1 MLFQKKSYL
10 SFILASSFIV
20 AGCTTNSAIEIEID
34 ALPTPENWSDKN
46 VLTEKVNS
54 ENNQQWLLKLM
65 TPELLRNIDL
75 ALMNNRTLKQQRLSV
90 EIAEQSVIVSGATL
104 WPSLDLN
111 LSASKRDYSV
121 LTTSNDLSLALKYE
135 FDIWGKLGAAERQV
149 NLNYAAL
156 LAQYE
161 QRKRELISN
170 VILGWYQVIEQNQQ
184 LSLAEASLKSI
195 EENLSIIEASY
206 NSGLNTS
213 LDVYLARNDVA
224 SERSKVA
231 TQKTSLNA
239 SIRSLELLLGKY
251 PSAALQAGSDDIPE
265 LNQTAAGVPSE
276 IVANNPQLQYMWNLL
291 LAEDAGLAYA
301 HKQRFPSLSLTA
313 STGASSAELSDLL
326 SSDLGW
332 SLVGNLTTPIF
343 NAGRLAANEQSAR
356 LKTKQA
362 EQAYLETLY
371 STFSTIENSLTQ
383 TDNLQLSYQANIDAA
398 DNATLAEEV
407 SFEQYLKGLVSYTTV
422 LDAQS
427 RAFSAQSSVIQLKY
441 EMLNTRLQ
449 LFTALGG
456 DFSSILSLSKDVK

>member
-20 AGCTTNSAIEIEID
+20 TGCTTNSAIETELDSI
-34 ALPTPENWSDKN
+34 PTPENWSKEN
-46 VLTEKVNS
+46 VLTEKVNMD
-54 ENNQQWLLKLM
+54 NNTLWLKKLI
-65 TPELLRNIDL
+65 TPELQRYIEI
-75 ALMNNRTLKQQRLSV
+75 ALENNRSLKQDLFDV

-111 LSASKRDYSV
+111 LSTSKRDYSGI
-121 LTTSNDLSLALKYE
+121 TTSNDLSLSLQYE

-149 NLNYAAL
+149 NLSYAAL

-161 QRKRELISN
+161 QQKRELISD
-170 VILGWYQVIEQNQQ
+170 VILGWYQVIEQDQQ
-184 LSLAEASLKSI
+184 LSLAQKSLKSI
-195 EENLSIIEASY
+195 EQNLSIIEAGY

-231 TQKTSLNA
+231 TEKTTLQSN
-239 SIRSLELLLGKY
+239 IRALELLLGKY
-251 PSAALQAGSDDIPE
+251 PSAALQAGTADIPE
-265 LNQTAAGVPSE
+265 LSQAVAVGVPSE
-276 IVANNPQLQYMWNLL
+276 VVANNPELQYMWNLL

-313 STGASSAELSDLL
+313 STGTSSTELSDLL
-326 SSDLGW
+326 SSDVGW
-332 SLVGNLTTPIF
+332 SLLGNLTAPIF
-343 NAGRLAANEQSAR
+343 NAGRLAANEESAR
-356 LKTKQA
+356 LETKQA
-362 EQAYLETLY
+362 EQAYLETLF
-371 STFSTIENSLTQ
+371 STFSTIENSLTEAE
-383 TDNLQLSYQANIDAA
+383 NLQLSYQANIDAA

-427 RAFSAQSSVIQLKY
+427 RAYTAQSSVIQLKY

-456 DFSSILSLSKDVK
+456 NFSSILSKDVK

>member
-20 AGCTTNSAIEIEID
+20 TGCTTNSAIETELDSI
-34 ALPTPENWSDKN
+34 PTPKNWSKEN
-46 VLTEKVNS
+46 VLTEKVNTH
-54 ENNQQWLLKLM
+54 NNTLWLKKLI
-65 TPELLRNIDL
+65 TPELQRYIEI
-75 ALMNNRTLKQQRLSV
+75 ALENNRSLKQDLFDV

-111 LSASKRDYSV
+111 LSTSKRDYSGI
-121 LTTSNDLSLALKYE
+121 TTSNDLSLSLQYE

-149 NLNYAAL
+149 NLSYAAL

-161 QRKRELISN
+161 QQKRELISD
-170 VILGWYQVIEQNQQ
+170 VILGWYQVIEQEQQ
-184 LSLAEASLKSI
+184 LSLAQKSLKSI
-195 EENLSIIEASY
+195 EQNLSIIEAGY

-231 TQKTSLNA
+231 TEKTTLQSN
-239 SIRSLELLLGKY
+239 IRALELLLGKY
-251 PSAALQAGSDDIPE
+251 PSADLQAGTADIPE
-265 LNQTAAGVPSE
+265 LSQAVAVGVPSE
-276 IVANNPQLQYMWNLL
+276 VVANNPELQYMWNLL

-313 STGASSAELSDLL
+313 STGTSSTELSDLL
-326 SSDLGW
+326 SSDVGW
-332 SLVGNLTTPIF
+332 SLLGNLTAPIF
-343 NAGRLAANEQSAR
+343 NAGRLAANEESAR
-356 LKTKQA
+356 LETKQA
-362 EQAYLETLY
+362 EQAYLETLF
-371 STFSTIENSLTQ
+371 STFSTIENSLTEAE
-383 TDNLQLSYQANIDAA
+383 NLQLSYQANIDAA

-427 RAFSAQSSVIQLKY
+427 RAYTAQSSVIQLKY

-456 DFSSILSLSKDVK
+456 NFSSILSKDVK

>member
-20 AGCTTNSAIEIEID
+20 TGCTTNSAIEIDLDSI
-34 ALPTPENWSDKN
+34 PTPGNWSKEN
-46 VLTEKVNS
+46 VLTEKVNTH
-54 ENNQQWLLKLM
+54 NNTLWLKKLI
-65 TPELLRNIDL
+65 TPELQRYIEI
-75 ALMNNRTLKQQRLSV
+75 ALENNRSLKQDLFDV

-111 LSASKRDYSV
+111 LSTSKRDYSGI
-121 LTTSNDLSLALKYE
+121 TTSNDLSLSLQYE

-149 NLNYAAL
+149 NLSYAAL

-161 QRKRELISN
+161 QQKRELISD
-170 VILGWYQVIEQNQQ
+170 VILGWYQVLEQEQQ
-184 LSLAEASLKSI
+184 LSLAQKSLKSI
-195 EENLSIIEASY
+195 EQNLSIIEAGY

-231 TQKTSLNA
+231 TEKTTLQSN
-239 SIRSLELLLGKY
+239 IRALELLLGKY
-251 PSAALQAGSDDIPE
+251 PSADLQAGTADIPE
-265 LNQTAAGVPSE
+265 LSQAVAVGVPSE
-276 IVANNPQLQYMWNLL
+276 VVANNPELQYMWNLL

-313 STGASSAELSDLL
+313 STGTSSTELSDLL
-326 SSDLGW
+326 SSDVGW
-332 SLVGNLTTPIF
+332 SLLGNLTAPIF
-343 NAGRLAANEQSAR
+343 NAGRLAANEESAR
-356 LKTKQA
+356 LETKQA
-362 EQAYLETLY
+362 EQAYLETLF
-371 STFSTIENSLTQ
+371 STFSTIENSLTEAE
-383 TDNLQLSYQANIDAA
+383 NLQLSYQANIDAA

-427 RAFSAQSSVIQLKY
+427 RAYTAQSSVIQLKY

-456 DFSSILSLSKDVK
+456 NFSSILSKDVK

>member
-20 AGCTTNSAIEIEID
+20 TGCTTNSAIETELDSI
-34 ALPTPENWSDKN
+34 PTPENWSKEN
-46 VLTEKVNS
+46 VLTEKVNTH
-54 ENNQQWLLKLM
+54 NNTLWLKKLI
-65 TPELLRNIDL
+65 TPELQRYIEI
-75 ALMNNRTLKQQRLSV
+75 ALENNRSLKQDLFDV

-111 LSASKRDYSV
+111 LSTSKRDYSGI
-121 LTTSNDLSLALKYE
+121 TTSNDLSLSLQYE

-149 NLNYAAL
+149 NLSYAAL

-161 QRKRELISN
+161 QQKRELISD
-170 VILGWYQVIEQNQQ
+170 VILGWYQVIEQDQQ
-184 LSLAEASLKSI
+184 LSLAQKSLKSI
-195 EENLSIIEASY
+195 EQNLSIIEAGY

-231 TQKTSLNA
+231 TEKTTLQSN
-239 SIRSLELLLGKY
+239 IRALELLLGKY
-251 PSAALQAGSDDIPE
+251 PSAALQAGTADIPE
-265 LNQTAAGVPSE
+265 LSQAVAVGVPSE
-276 IVANNPQLQYMWNLL
+276 VVANNPELQYMWNLL

-313 STGASSAELSDLL
+313 STGTSSTELSDLL
-326 SSDLGW
+326 SSDVGW
-332 SLVGNLTTPIF
+332 SLLGNLTAPIF
-343 NAGRLAANEQSAR
+343 NAGRLAANEESAR
-356 LKTKQA
+356 LETKQA
-362 EQAYLETLY
+362 EQAYLETLF
-371 STFSTIENSLTQ
+371 STFSTIENSLTEAE
-383 TDNLQLSYQANIDAA
+383 NLQLSYQANIDAA

-427 RAFSAQSSVIQLKY
+427 RAYTAQSSVIQLKY

-456 DFSSILSLSKDVK
+456 NFSSILSKDVK

>member
-34 ALPTPENWSDKN
+34 SLPTPENWSEKN

-54 ENNQQWLLKLM
+54 ENNGQWLLKLM
-65 TPELLRNIDL
+65 TPELQRNIEL
-75 ALMNNRTLKQQRLSV
+75 ALIHNRSLKQQRFTV
-90 EIAEQSVIVSGATL
+90 EIAEQSVIASGATL

-111 LSASKRDYSV
+111 LSTSKSDYGVS
-121 LTTSNDLSLALKYE
+121 TTSNDLSLSLKYE
-135 FDIWGKLGAAERQV
+135 LDIWGKLSASERQI

-161 QRKRELISN
+161 QQKRELISD

-184 LSLAEASLKSI
+184 LTLAKESLKSI
-195 EENLSIIEASY
+195 EQNLAIIEAGY

-224 SERSKVA
+224 SERSTVA
-231 TQKTSLNA
+231 TEKTRLQSN
-239 SIRSLELLLGKY
+239 IRELELLLGQY
-251 PSAALQAGSDDIPE
+251 PSAALQTNASDIPE
-265 LNQTAAGVPSE
+265 LSQAVAVGIPSE
-276 IVANNPQLQYMWNLL
+276 VVANNPELQYMWNLL

-313 STGASSAELSDLL
+313 NTGTSSTELSDLL

-332 SLVGNLTTPIF
+332 SLVGNLTAPIF
-343 NAGRLAANEQSAR
+343 NAGRLAANEESAR
-356 LKTKQA
+356 LSTKQA
-362 EQAYLETLY
+362 EEAYLETLY
-371 STFSTIENSLTQ
+371 TAFSTIENSLTE
-383 TDNLQLSYQANIDAA
+383 TENLKLSYQANIDAA
-398 DNATLAEEV
+398 KNALLAEEV

-422 LDAQS
+422 LDAQT
-427 RAFSAQSSVIQLKY
+427 RAFTAQSSVIQLKY

-456 DFSSILSLSKDVK
+456 DFSSILPKDVK

>member
-20 AGCTTNSAIEIEID
+20 TGCTTNSAIETELDSI
-34 ALPTPENWSDKN
+34 PTPENWSKEN
-46 VLTEKVNS
+46 VLTEKVNMH
-54 ENNQQWLLKLM
+54 NNTLWLKKLI
-65 TPELLRNIDL
+65 TPELQRYIEI
-75 ALMNNRTLKQQRLSV
+75 ALENNRSLKQDLFDV

-111 LSASKRDYSV
+111 LSTSKRDYSGI
-121 LTTSNDLSLALKYE
+121 TTSNDLSLSLQYE

-149 NLNYAAL
+149 NLSYAAL

-161 QRKRELISN
+161 QQKRELISD
-170 VILGWYQVIEQNQQ
+170 VILGWYQVIEQDQQ
-184 LSLAEASLKSI
+184 LSLAQKSLKSI
-195 EENLSIIEASY
+195 EQNLSIIEAGY

-231 TQKTSLNA
+231 TEKTTLQSN
-239 SIRSLELLLGKY
+239 IRALELLLGKY
-251 PSAALQAGSDDIPE
+251 PSAALQAGTADIPE
-265 LNQTAAGVPSE
+265 LSQAVAVGVPSE
-276 IVANNPQLQYMWNLL
+276 VVANNPELQYMWNLL

-313 STGASSAELSDLL
+313 STGTSSTELSDLL
-326 SSDLGW
+326 SSDVGW
-332 SLVGNLTTPIF
+332 SLLGNLTAPIF
-343 NAGRLAANEQSAR
+343 NAGRLAANEESAR
-356 LKTKQA
+356 LETKQA
-362 EQAYLETLY
+362 EQAYLETLF
-371 STFSTIENSLTQ
+371 STFSTIENSLTEAE
-383 TDNLQLSYQANIDAA
+383 NLQLSYQANIDAA

-427 RAFSAQSSVIQLKY
+427 RAYTAQSSVIQLKY

-456 DFSSILSLSKDVK
+456 NFSSILSKDVK

>member
-20 AGCTTNSAIEIEID
+20 AGCTTNSAIEIKID
-34 ALPTPENWSDKN
+34 SLPAPENWSDKN

-54 ENNQQWLLKLM
+54 ENNEQWLLKLM

-75 ALMNNRTLKQQRLSV
+75 ALINNRSLKQQRFSV
-90 EIAEQSVIVSGATL
+90 EIAEQNVIVSGATL

-111 LSASKRDYSV
+111 LSTSKRDYSGI
-121 LTTSNDLSLALKYE
+121 TTSNDLSLALKYE

-161 QRKRELISN
+161 QQKRELISD

-184 LSLAEASLKSI
+184 LSLAKDSLKSI
-195 EENLSIIEASY
+195 EQNLAIIEAGY

-231 TQKTSLNA
+231 TQKTSLQSN
-239 SIRSLELLLGKY
+239 IRSLELLLGKY
-251 PSAALQAGSDDIPE
+251 PSAALEAGTADIPDI
-265 LNQTAAGVPSE
+265 NQAVAVGVPSE
-276 IVANNPQLQYMWNLL
+276 VVANNPELQYMWNLL

-313 STGASSAELSDLL
+313 STGTSSTELSDLL
-326 SSDLGW
+326 SSDVGW
-332 SLVGNLTTPIF
+332 SLLGNLTAPIF
-343 NAGRLAANEQSAR
+343 NAGKLAANEESAR
-356 LKTKQA
+356 LETKQA

-371 STFSTIENSLTQ
+371 NTFSTIENSLTQ

-427 RAFSAQSSVIQLKY
+427 RAYTAQSSVIQLKY

-456 DFSSILSLSKDVK
+456 DFSSILSKDVK

>member
-20 AGCTTNSAIEIEID
+20 TGCTTNSAIETELDSI
-34 ALPTPENWSDKN
+34 PTPKNWSKEN
-46 VLTEKVNS
+46 VLTEKVNTH
-54 ENNQQWLLKLM
+54 NNTLWLKKLI
-65 TPELLRNIDL
+65 TPELQRYIEI
-75 ALMNNRTLKQQRLSV
+75 ALENNRSLKQDLFDV

-111 LSASKRDYSV
+111 LSTSKRDYSGI
-121 LTTSNDLSLALKYE
+121 TTSNDLSLSLQYE

-149 NLNYAAL
+149 NLSYAAL

-161 QRKRELISN
+161 QQKRELISD
-170 VILGWYQVIEQNQQ
+170 VILGWYQVIEQEQQ
-184 LSLAEASLKSI
+184 LSLAQKSLKSI
-195 EENLSIIEASY
+195 EQNLSIIEAGY

-231 TQKTSLNA
+231 TEKTTLQSN
-239 SIRSLELLLGKY
+239 IRALELLLGKY
-251 PSAALQAGSDDIPE
+251 PSAALQAGTADIPE
-265 LNQTAAGVPSE
+265 LSQAVAVGVPSE
-276 IVANNPQLQYMWNLL
+276 VVANNPELQYMWNLL

-313 STGASSAELSDLL
+313 STGTSSTELSDLL
-326 SSDLGW
+326 SSDVGW
-332 SLVGNLTTPIF
+332 SLLGNLTAPIF
-343 NAGRLAANEQSAR
+343 NAGRLAANEESAR
-356 LKTKQA
+356 LETKQA
-362 EQAYLETLY
+362 EQAYLETLF
-371 STFSTIENSLTQ
+371 STFSTIENSLTEAE
-383 TDNLQLSYQANIDAA
+383 NLQLSYQANIDAA

-427 RAFSAQSSVIQLKY
+427 RAYTAQSSVIQLKY

-456 DFSSILSLSKDVK
+456 NFSSILSKDVK